1 MTFITPELL
10 TCLGMAFAIGLSMN
24 GSSSAS
30 AVSGAYITRY
40 IHSVPPSSVSST
52 TTVTTTTSLGN
63 FVKPFI
69 PIIISGVLAIYGFI
83 IAILLGMK
91 YQSMDNSTTS
101 PPVDVTT
108 GYKYLAAGL
117 SVGLA
122 CSASGSGL
130 HDFLNDYVMVYASPY
145 GFMNHGAVLRNS
157 SSSNNN
163 NHHLHHS
170 IDGENTNVSSSSSLV
185 EPLLS
190 GQDKTTPTMLQ
201 QAFPEPNLHFCMTLV
216 YLEAIGLYGFI
227 VALALISM

>member
-30 AVSGAYITRY
+30 SVSGAYITRY

-130 HDFLNDYVMVYASPY
+130 RDFLNDYVMVYASPY
-145 GFMNHGAVLRNS
+145 GFMNHRAVLRNS
-157 SSSNNN
+157 SSSSNNN
-163 NHHLHHS
+163 NS